1 MSTSEEF
8 IDLAFERLDL
18 GAIEIELDAKAS
30 DRVYIHHFKS
40 TFPNEGNGRD
50 AMQTL
55 IGLADSAGITLVLFA
70 KAEQGPHNL
79 SQTDLQSWYERL
91 GFELGDFHGHFER
104 HPLKQYAVGI
114 PKSRM

>member
-18 GAIEIELDAKAS
+18 GAIEIELDAKGA

-40 TFPNEGNGRD
+40 AFPNDGNARD
-50 AMQTL
+50 AMKTL
-55 IGLADSAGITLVLFA
+55 LELADSEGITLVLFA
-70 KAEQGPHNL
+70 KAKQGRRYL
-79 SQTDLQSWYERL
+79 SQQDLESWYGRL

-104 HPLKQYAVGI
+104 RPLVQHVVGT
-114 PKSRM
+114 PQNKS